1 MKVKDLIKELQQLNQ
16 DARVDIYVP
25 CYVGEDSSF
34 DYETSN
40 FEIHASHS
48 SPDEYNPYIE
58 IYCLNGLDNFYNH
71 YYYQLR
77 RTTNGY
83 R

>member
-1 MKVKDLIKELQQLNQ
+1 MKVKELIKELQQLNQ

-40 FEIHASHS
+40 FEVHTGNS
-48 SPDEYNPYIE
+48 SSDEDNPYIE
-58 IYCLNGLDNFYNH
+58 IYCLNGLDGF
-71 YYYQLR
+71 YYYYE
-77 RTTNGY
+77 NSIKESA
-83 R
+83 